1 MEPPADNNRLSYM
14 TSGKWE
20 NITRFAAAT
29 IEEELGERLTEQMCR
44 PMLQLVGSSR

>member
-20 NITRFAAAT
+20 NITRFAT
-29 IEEELGERLTEQMCR
+29 IEEELRERLTEQMCR